1 MFENKLEIGNG
12 IFTTQEIAQILQL
25 PYSKVRTW
33 ITKYWD
39 GELGKFYEKNY
50 SWSIE
55 NSKAVGFHTL
65 IEFYVMMQFA
75 EAGVKTKEVLKAH
88 KELSEM
94 YKTNFPFA
102 KEEVLKNIKTDKLK
116 VYLKQNGDTI
126 SLDGTKQLNLDLI
139 SMFFHNLDFGK
150 DNLAS
155 RFWPLGKKR
164 NVVCDPHHKFGQPT
178 IHGTNIQSE
187 AIYRMYKAN
196 EPIRFIASIYEVSE
210 KAVKDAIEFH
220 KKAA

>member
-88 KELSEM
+88 KELSDM

-187 AIYRMYKAN
+187 AIYRMYKAK

>member
-25 PYSKVRTW
+25 PYHKVRTW

-39 GELGKFYEKNY
+39 GELGNFYEQNY
-50 SWSIE
+50 SWSID

-94 YKTNFPFA
+94 YQTNFPFA

-116 VYLKQNGDTI
+116 VYLRKNGDTI
-126 SLDGTKQLNLDLI
+126 SLDGTKQLNLGLI
-139 SMFFHNLDFGK
+139 SMFFQNLDFGK

-164 NVVCDPHHKFGQPT
+164 LVVCDPHHKFGQPT
-178 IHGTNIQSE
+178 ISGTNIQSE
-187 AIYRMYKAN
+187 AIFRMYKAK
-196 EPIRFIASIYEVSE
+196 EPIPFIASIYEVSE
-210 KAVKDAIEFH
+210 KAVKDAIKFH
-220 KKAA
+220 KNAA